1 MAAGGGGQK
10 KVICEHSS
18 NEVSLATAFVQTLT
32 MASVIWI
39 PLRRAKWPPI
49 VRGEHAGSETSL
61 SPHCSYSNYDD
72 NAFFFFRIS
81 ARLLTLL
88 KGFGIGLDLG
98 RHAGRCW
105 DFRQVSKIKAKKMS
119 ALYWFFYRMM
129 LFHKTE
135 FCTVVMMSLHVVMY
149 SNWFINNNI
158 WAFKWSKAY
167 KVV

>member
-49 VRGEHAGSETSL
+49 VRGEHAGPRRASL
-61 SPHCSYSNYDD
+61 LS
-72 NAFFFFRIS
+72 AATVIMMIMLFFFRIS

-105 DFRQVSKIKAKKMS
+105 DFRQVSKMKAKKMF
-119 ALYWFFYRMM
+119 AWLYTDFFIAWC
-129 LFHKTE
+129 F
-135 FCTVVMMSLHVVMY
+135 
-149 SNWFINNNI
+149 FIKLNFVQR
-158 WAFKWSKAY
+158 WWW
-167 KVV
+167 VCMW

>member
-18 NEVSLATAFVQTLT
+18 NKVSLATAFVQTLT

-72 NAFFFFRIS
+72 NAFFFSGFQQGFS
-81 ARLLTLL
+81 LYS
-88 KGFGIGLDLG
+88 KGLGLG
-98 RHAGRCW
+98 W
-105 DFRQVSKIKAKKMS
+105 I
-119 ALYWFFYRMM
+119 
-129 LFHKTE
+129 
-135 FCTVVMMSLHVVMY
+135 
-149 SNWFINNNI
+149 
-158 WAFKWSKAY
+158 
-167 KVV
+167 

>member
-1 MAAGGGGQK
+1 MDKRKWSASTRVTK
-10 KVICEHSS
+10 YHSLRLLCRLS
-18 NEVSLATAFVQTLT
+18 QWPLWYGSLSDEQSGHLLWE
-32 MASVIWI
+32 ASTQD
-39 PLRRAKWPPI
+39 PRRA
-49 VRGEHAGSETSL
+49 SL
-61 SPHCSYSNYDD
+61 LT
-72 NAFFFFRIS
+72 AATVIMMIMLFFFFRIS

-105 DFRQVSKIKAKKMS
+105 DFRQVSKIKAKKMF